1 MSSSIGPVKWA
12 YPDSERL
19 WKLALKIEE
28 KQLWAGYISEQEHI
42 IWRKA
47 LRNKDSWNIFL
58 AGHGEGVDPAESQ
71 DHGDLA
77 NGVTKVDENMDTV
90 ADPVSTAFRARSML
104 FDCSIRKLFPL
115 EEADDPMNFDIDDD
129 TAIDGTLVDAV
140 VAEKPKTREIEDDN
154 YDDDDEIAGGG
165 MAQQAQAVE
174 DGDNSLDNLGM
185 FNTRLSS
192 LEDEPPSLP
201 EIKSFPVDTYYHTLE
216 HDRVAMLELQ
226 TVEVLIVSCLS
237 LTSGIKS
244 TK

>member
-28 KQLWAGYISEQEHI
+28 KQLWAGYLSEQEHI

-47 LRNKDSWNIFL
+47 LRNKHSWNAFL

-71 DHGDLA
+71 DSADLA
-77 NGVTKVDENMDTV
+77 NGVTKVDENVDTV

-115 EEADDPMNFDIDDD
+115 EEVDDPMNFDIDDE
-129 TAIDGTLVDAV
+129 TAIGSASVDAV
-140 VAEKPKTREIEDDN
+140 VEEKPKTREIEDDN
-154 YDDDDEIAGGG
+154 YDDDDDEDETAGGG

-185 FNTRLSS
+185 SDPRLSL
-192 LEDEPPSLP
+192 LEDEAPPLP

-226 TVEVLIVSCLS
+226 TVEVLIISSLS
-237 LTSGIKS
+237 
-244 TK
+244 